1 MEGQSSLK
9 KQLRLLE
16 ELLLKPEIRGSV
28 KEIDALLADDFI
40 EYGSSGRI
48 YNKKIELEEMPKAPN
63 VQATITDFEVKLLG
77 DGVALATYRA
87 VKHGNE
93 GEELKYSL
101 RSSIWRLHKGKWQV
115 VFHQGTPSIAP

>member
-16 ELLLKPEIRGSV
+16 ELLLQPEIRESV

-48 YNKKIELEEMPKAPN
+48 YNKKIELDEMPKAPN
-63 VQATITDFEVKLLG
+63 VQTTITDFEVKLLA
-77 DGVALATYRA
+77 DGVALATYCA
-87 VKHGNE
+87 VRHGNE
-93 GEELKYSL
+93 GEELRYSL